1 MKSIGLLATAAFLLA
16 AGGLASA
23 DQLADI
29 KARGAL
35 ICGVYGNE
43 EPFGFEDLKTRELV
57 GYEVDICRKVAE
69 QMKLKVEFKVTPA
82 PSKVAELVQNRFD
95 VLAAGLSYTAER
107 AAQIDY
113 SNNIMDDSHRCLVL
127 QDSPLKSL
135 DELAGKRVG
144 IGKGSV
150 LTSILQKRYPT
161 TTVMSLE
168 DIPTSFLAL
177 QQGRIDAACQ
187 RQSLARLVEL
197 RAASAGANK
206 AVRFLPDALLSQTT
220 GIGLR
225 KGQPELLAAVNKAL
239 NEIESS
245 GEGAKIFAK
254 WLGAESAL
262 KLDRAFKVGSP
273 IN

>member
-1 MKSIGLLATAAFLLA
+1 MKTIRFAAVAAFLLTSTGFA
-16 AGGLASA
+16 AA

-29 KARGAL
+29 KARGTL

-107 AAQIDY
+107 AQQIDY

-127 QDSPLKSL
+127 QDSPLKTL
-135 DELAGKRVG
+135 DDLAGKRVG

-161 TTVMSLE
+161 STTMSLE

-206 AVRFLPDALLSQTT
+206 PVRFVEGALLSQTT
-220 GIGLR
+220 GIGIR
-225 KGQPELLAAVNKAL
+225 KGQPELVAAVNKAL
-239 NEIESS
+239 NDIEAS
-245 GEGAKIFAK
+245 GDGAKIFSK

>member
-1 MKSIGLLATAAFLLA
+1 MRAIYLATIVGFLTAAVGTTA
-16 AGGLASA
+16 A
-23 DQLADI
+23 DQLGDI
-29 KARGAL
+29 KARGTL

-69 QMKLKVEFKVTPA
+69 ALKVKIEFKVTPA

-95 VLAAGLSYTAER
+95 VLAAGLSYTVER

-127 QDSPLKSL
+127 QDSGLNNI
-135 DELAGKRVG
+135 DQLAGKRVG

-150 LTSILQKRYPT
+150 LTSLLQKRYPT
-161 TTVMSLE
+161 ATTMSLE

-197 RAASAGANK
+197 RATSAGANK
-206 AVRFLPDALLSQTT
+206 PVRFLEGALLNQTT
-220 GIGLR
+220 GIGIR
-225 KGQPELLAAVNKAL
+225 KGQPELVAAVNKAL

-245 GEGAKIFAK
+245 GDGAKIFAK
-254 WLGAESAL
+254 WLGADSTL
-262 KLDRAFKVGSP
+262 KLERTFKVGSP

>member
-1 MKSIGLLATAAFLLA
+1 MKLVPIAAAAAFLLA
-16 AGGLASA
+16 SGGIAAA

-29 KARGAL
+29 KARGTL

-69 QMKLKVEFKVTPA
+69 QLKVKVEFKVTPA

-95 VLAAGLSYTAER
+95 VLAAGLSYTEQR

-113 SNNIMDDSHRCLVL
+113 SANIMDDSHRCLVL
-127 QDSPLKSL
+127 QDSGLKTL
-135 DELAGKRVG
+135 DQLAGKRVG

-150 LTSILQKRYPT
+150 LTSILQTRYPSAT
-161 TTVMSLE
+161 IMSLE

-206 AVRFLPDALLSQTT
+206 PVRFLDGALLSQTT
-220 GIGLR
+220 GIGMR
-225 KGQPELLAAVNKAL
+225 KGQPALVAAVNKAL
-239 NEIESS
+239 LDIESS
-245 GEGAKIFAK
+245 GDAAKIFSK
-254 WLGAESAL
+254 WLGADSAL
-262 KLDRAFKVGSP
+262 KLERGFKVGSP
-273 IN
+273 IK